1 MPVRRNG
8 LEKGAGKGSLQGDRR
23 TINLQEKRTMFVAF
37 THAENYRGFKAV
49 IQETGEAREF
59 EGVKLVQPVDNGA
72 PRILQPF
79 ERCFE
84 TRQEA
89 ADWAAGEIE
98 DYARRLL
105 EQAAALRSSAVSAE
119 GVCCV

>member
-1 MPVRRNG
+1 
-8 LEKGAGKGSLQGDRR
+8 
-23 TINLQEKRTMFVAF
+23 MFVAF
-37 THAENYRGFKAV
+37 THVENYRGYKAV

-59 EGVKLVQPVDNGA
+59 EGVKIVQPVAGGA
-72 PRILQPF
+72 PRLLQPF

-105 EQAAALRSSAVSAE
+105 EGATALRANAVSAE